1 MKQNSAEKVLVFLDS
16 GVGGLP
22 YLRQTR
28 SRVPCARLHYI
39 ADDAGF
45 PYGTKSVRVVEDILL
60 DRTKRLRALLMPD
73 FLIIACNTAS
83 QIALKALR
91 AAHPDL
97 PIIGTV
103 PAVKPAAEQSPSG
116 CFGIMATER
125 AVADPYLDD
134 LIARYAPEARVIK
147 LPAQGLVSFVEH
159 RYLGSSAEE
168 RRRAVE
174 PYVRRLIQEGADRI
188 VLACTHFLHVQEDIT
203 ACAEALGA
211 HELKIVDSLQGVA
224 RRVEQLLGPATAR
237 DCPTEEQ
244 GQPGRFLLTGEPPFD
259 PLYAVW
265 AERFG
270 LLPPEQL

>member
-1 MKQNSAEKVLVFLDS
+1 MTQHSEEKVIVFLDS

-22 YLRQTR
+22 YLGRTR
-28 SRVPCARLHYI
+28 SHVPFARLHYI

-45 PYGTKSVRVVEDILL
+45 PYGTKTANVETILL

-73 FLIIACNTAS
+73 FLVIACNTAS
-83 QIALKALR
+83 QIGLKALR
-91 AAHPDL
+91 TAHPDL

-116 CFGIMATER
+116 CIGVMATER
-125 AVADPYLDD
+125 TVADSYLDD

-147 LPAQGLVSFVEH
+147 LPAQDLVSFVEH
-159 RYLGSSAEE
+159 RYLESSAQE
-168 RRRAVE
+168 RRKAVE
-174 PYVRRLIQEGADRI
+174 PYVKELIGQGVDRV
-188 VLACTHFLHVQEDIT
+188 VLACTHFLHVQEDIA
-203 ACAEALGA
+203 ACAAALGA
-211 HELKIVDSLQGVA
+211 SELRIVDSLEGVA
-224 RRVEQLLGPATAR
+224 RRVEQLLGGASAV
-237 DCPTEEQ
+237 CPPGSVQ
-244 GQPGRFLLTGEPPFD
+244 AQGRFLLTGEPPFD

>member
-1 MKQNSAEKVLVFLDS
+1 MTELFAEKVLVFLDS

-22 YLRQTR
+22 YLSQTR
-28 SRVPCARLHYI
+28 RHVPCARLHYI

-45 PYGTKSVRVVEDILL
+45 PYGTKSVGEVEDVLL

-116 CFGIMATER
+116 CIGIMATER
-125 AVADPYLDD
+125 AVVDPYLDD
-134 LIARYAPEARVIK
+134 LIARHAPETRVIK
-147 LPAQGLVSFVEH
+147 LPAQDLVTFVEH
-159 RYLGSSAEE
+159 RYLKSSAGE
-168 RRRAVE
+168 RREAVE
-174 PYVRRLIQEGADRI
+174 PYVRQLIGQGVDRI
-188 VLACTHFLHVQEDIT
+188 VLACTHFLHVQEDIAT
-203 ACAEALGA
+203 CAAALGA
-211 HELKIVDSLQGVA
+211 PELRIVDSLQGVA
-224 RRVEQLLGPATAR
+224 RRVEQLLGGAVVECAK
-237 DCPTEEQ
+237 ENSAK
-244 GQPGRFLLTGEPPFD
+244 PGRFLLTSEPPFD
-259 PLYAVW
+259 PLYAEW

>member
-1 MKQNSAEKVLVFLDS
+1 MNQSAEEKVLVFLDS

-28 SRVPCARLHYI
+28 GHIPCARLHYI

-45 PYGTKSVRVVEDILL
+45 PYGTKSVREVEDILL

-73 FLIIACNTAS
+73 YLVIACNTAS
-83 QIALKALR
+83 QIALKTLR

-103 PAVKPAAEQSPSG
+103 PAVKPAAEQSPTG
-116 CFGIMATER
+116 CIGIMATQR

-134 LIARYAPEARVIK
+134 LIARYASEARVIK
-147 LPAQGLVSFVEH
+147 LPAQDLVSFVEH
-159 RYLGSSAEE
+159 RYLESSAEE

-188 VLACTHFLHVQEDIT
+188 VLACTHFLHVQEDIA

-211 HELKIVDSLQGVA
+211 SGLKIVDSLEGVA
-224 RRVEQLLGPATAR
+224 RRVEQLLGPRASS
-237 DCPTEEQ
+237 DCKLEAQ

-259 PLYAVW
+259 PLYSVW